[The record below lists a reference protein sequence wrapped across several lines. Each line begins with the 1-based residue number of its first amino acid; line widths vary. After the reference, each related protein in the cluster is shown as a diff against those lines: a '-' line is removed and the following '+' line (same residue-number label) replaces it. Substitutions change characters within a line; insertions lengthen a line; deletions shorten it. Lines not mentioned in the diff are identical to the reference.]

1 MQINKKNR
9 YEDECM
15 STQTR
20 TLYTLTS
27 VSIFSS
33 LFSIFH
39 LEADKENLFNNQ
51 ENVELVI
58 IFFILMILMN
68 DSAVLL

>member
-1 MQINKKNR
+1 MYVDTNAHPLHPNI
-9 YEDECM
+9 CIHILL
-15 STQTR
+15 TV
-20 TLYTLTS
+20 LYT
-27 VSIFSS
+27 
-33 LFSIFH
+33 FH
-39 LEADKENLFNNQ
+39 SEADKENLFNNQ

>member
-1 MQINKKNR
+1 
-9 YEDECM
+9 M
-15 STQTR
+15 SACRQNAHPLHPNISIHILLTV
-20 TLYTLTS
+20 LYT
-27 VSIFSS
+27 
-33 LFSIFH
+33 FH

-58 IFFILMILMN
+58 IFFILMILIN

>member
-1 MQINKKNR
+1 MHVDTNAHPLHPNI
-9 YEDECM
+9 
-15 STQTR
+15 SIHILLTV
-20 TLYTLTS
+20 LYT
-27 VSIFSS
+27 
-33 LFSIFH
+33 FH

-68 DSAVLL
+68 DSAALL

>member
-1 MQINKKNR
+1 MHVDTNARPLHPNISI
-9 YEDECM
+9 YILL
-15 STQTR
+15 TV
-20 TLYTLTS
+20 LYT
-27 VSIFSS
+27 
-33 LFSIFH
+33 FH
-39 LEADKENLFNNQ
+39 LEADKENLLNNQ